1 MAKFVI
7 KKDRTREPFDAE
19 KIKASIAAAASG
31 TDLSGER
38 KNEVV
43 ERVSGAAIQLAE
55 EKEEIATTEIREKI
69 LSELDVLEPS
79 ISENWRKYEQEKRRA
94 G

>member
-7 KKDRTREPFDAE
+7 KKDGEKEPFDAQ
-19 KIKASIAAAASG
+19 KIRASIMGAAS
-31 TDLSGER
+31 DANLLEER

-43 ERVSGAAIQLAE
+43 KQVLSAVMQMAGG
-55 EKEEIATTEIREKI
+55 KEEIATTEITEKI

-79 ISENWRKYEQEKRRA
+79 VSEAWKKFKQ
-94 G
+94 